1 MGKKTGECGTKR
13 RKKERTAVSKT
24 TTLWINIW
32 KGLNRY
38 SSVRF
43 RKVNRK
49 CNLSCGYICIR
60 GFCTERTWG
69 FCKKQAIAFPL
80 FTEQDLMSSQI
91 YFPAVR
97 DPRASLHPSI
107 STDSSQRPLFLW
119 DSLEIH
125 LFQGC
130 LWKYP
135 LFCTCMTIP
144 LVASTITFVSA
155 TTGSVCNK
163 SGPALFNSCNEQ
175 QMPSYPVSSPPALLW
190 GWCFLWAGVTEG
202 VLCPCLPRVHLR
214 FSWLLLS
221 H

>member
-13 RKKERTAVSKT
+13 RKKERTAVSKI

-38 SSVRF
+38 SSVKF

-49 CNLSCGYICIR
+49 CKAGLIKENLSCGYICIR

-80 FTEQDLMSSQI
+80 FMEQDLMSSQI

-119 DSLEIH
+119 DSGNSPVSGLPLEIPTFLH
-125 LFQGC
+125 MHDYSLGC
-130 LWKYP
+130 QHNHICISYNW
-135 LFCTCMTIP
+135 F
-144 LVASTITFVSA
+144 
-155 TTGSVCNK
+155 SV
-163 SGPALFNSCNEQ
+163 Q
-175 QMPSYPVSSPPALLW
+175 
-190 GWCFLWAGVTEG
+190 
-202 VLCPCLPRVHLR
+202 
-214 FSWLLLS
+214 
-221 H
+221 